1 MYRASKKCRSSQPVS
16 HKAAAIAK
24 RHNIPVLIDHAP
36 AQQLSDELLSMVDYI
51 VPNESEIAELTG
63 VKVQIVGRLP

>member
-1 MYRASKKCRSSQPVS
+1 MVQLEIPIETVME
-16 HKAAAIAK
+16 AAAIAK
-24 RHNIPVLIDHAP
+24 RHNIPVLNDHAP

-63 VKVQIVGRLP
+63 VKVQTVGRLP